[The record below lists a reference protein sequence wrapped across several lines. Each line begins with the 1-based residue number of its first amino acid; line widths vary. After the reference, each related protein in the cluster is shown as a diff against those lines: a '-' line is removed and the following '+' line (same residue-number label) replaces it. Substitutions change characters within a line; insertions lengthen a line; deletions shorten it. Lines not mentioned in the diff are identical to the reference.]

1 MPTKTS
7 SIERWTSERSAD
19 LYGIREWGAG
29 YFAVNDEGEVV
40 VTLQG
45 EEGSCTISLMGVAAG
60 LKARGLGLPLLLR
73 FGDILDS
80 RIAMLNNEFKSA
92 MKEAGYKGE
101 YRGVYPIKVNQQ
113 QQVIEEITHFGK
125 RYHHGLEAGS
135 KAELIAALAYLD
147 DAQAYLVCNGYKD
160 EEFIDLA
167 LFGQKMGINT
177 VLVLE
182 MPSELPL
189 ILRRAQILGVRPCIG
204 VRMKPSTRA
213 SGHWNDSGGDRSVFG
228 LNAAQVIEVVDQLR
242 QAEMLDCL
250 QLLHYHLG
258 SQLPNIR
265 DIRRGVAEACRVYTG
280 LVQEGAPMGLLDVG
294 GGLAVDYDGSHTNF
308 GSSRNYTISEYCSD
322 LVEVVMTVCDEA
334 GVPHPTLISESG
346 RALVAYYSVL
356 LFNILDTN
364 QFALDMASVK
374 ADRESHELVQNMLQ
388 VRDDLTV
395 KNAQECLHDLLYYRD
410 EVRARFEH
418 GGISLRQR
426 AVAEQIFWTVLSEI
440 GETVPNRRYV
450 PEELTGLADSLT
462 DIYYANFS
470 VFQSLPDAWAIDQLF
485 PIMPIH
491 RLGERPTR
499 QAILSDITCDCDGK
513 IDRFIDLHDVKGS
526 LPLHA
531 LKPGDDYILG
541 AFLVGAYQE
550 TLGDLHNLL
559 GDTNVITVRCIGDGE
574 VEYTREIEGDS
585 VADVLAYVEY
595 DPKVMADLVRQKAER
610 AVRSG
615 LISPRDRREI
625 LDAYQNG
632 LRGYTYYEP

>member
-1 MPTKTS
+1 
-7 SIERWTSERSAD
+7 
-19 LYGIREWGAG
+19 
-29 YFAVNDEGEVV
+29 
-40 VTLQG
+40 
-45 EEGSCTISLMGVAAG
+45 MGVNA
-60 LKARGLGLPLLLR
+60 
-73 FGDILDS
+73 
-80 RIAMLNNEFKSA
+80 
-92 MKEAGYKGE
+92 
-101 YRGVYPIKVNQQ
+101 
-113 QQVIEEITHFGK
+113 
-125 RYHHGLEAGS
+125 
-135 KAELIAALAYLD
+135 
-147 DAQAYLVCNGYKD
+147 
-160 EEFIDLA
+160 
-167 LFGQKMGINT
+167 

-182 MPSELPL
+182 MPGELPL
-189 ILRRAQILGVRPCIG
+189 ILRRAQRLGVRPRIG
-204 VRMKPSTRA
+204 VRMKPSTKA
-213 SGHWNDSGGDRSVFG
+213 GGHWNESGGDRSVFG
-228 LNAAQVIEVVDQLR
+228 LNTAQLIEVVDALR
-242 QAEMLDCL
+242 EAGMLDCL
-250 QLLHYHLG
+250 QMLHYHLG

-265 DIRRGVAEACRVYTG
+265 DIRRGVAEACRVYAG
-280 LVQEGAPMGLLDVG
+280 LAQEGAPMSILNIG

-308 GSSRNYTISEYCSD
+308 GSSRNYTMSEYCSD
-322 LVEVVMTVCDEA
+322 MVEVVMSICDEV
-334 GVPHPTLISESG
+334 GIPHPTLISESG

-364 QFALDMASVK
+364 QFSIDASTLKV
-374 ADRESHELVQNMLQ
+374 DRETHELVQNMLQ

-426 AVAEQIFWTVLSEI
+426 AMTEQIFWTLLTEI
-440 GETVPNRRYV
+440 GEMVPNRRYV
-450 PEELTGLADSLT
+450 PEELTGLADALT

-513 IDRFIDLHDVKGS
+513 IDRFIDLHDVKNS
-526 LPLHA
+526 LPLHPY
-531 LKPGDDYILG
+531 KPGDEYILG

-595 DPKVMADLVRQKAER
+595 DPKVMTDLVRQKAER

>member
-19 LYGIREWGAG
+19 LYGIREWGSG
-29 YFAVNDEGEVV
+29 YFSVSDEGEVV

-45 EEGSCTISLMGVAAG
+45 EEGSCTISLMKVVAG
-60 LKARGLGLPLLLR
+60 LKARGLGLPVLLR

-80 RIAMLNNEFKSA
+80 RIAMLNTEFSTA
-92 MKEAGYKGE
+92 MRDAGYKGE

-113 QQVIEEITHFGK
+113 QQVIEEITRFGQ

-147 DAQAYLVCNGYKD
+147 DPQACLICNGYKD
-160 EEFIDLA
+160 EEFVDLA
-167 LFGQKMGINT
+167 LFGQKMGINA

-189 ILRRAQILGVRPCIG
+189 ILRRAQARGVRPRIG
-204 VRMKPSTRA
+204 VRMKPSTKA

-228 LNAAQVIEVVDQLR
+228 LNTAQLIEVVDQLK

-265 DIRRGVAEACRVYTG
+265 DIRRGVAEACRVYAG

-308 GSSRNYTISEYCSD
+308 GSSRNYTMGEYCSD
-322 LVEVVMTVCDEA
+322 IVEVVMSVCDEV
-334 GVPHPTLISESG
+334 GVPHPIIISESG

-356 LFNILDTN
+356 IFDVLGTN
-364 QFALDMASVK
+364 QFRVE
-374 ADRESHELVQNMLQ
+374 DRPGRIPGEVHELVQNMME
-388 VRDDLTV
+388 VRTDLNV

-410 EVRARFEH
+410 EVRARFEQ
-418 GGISLRQR
+418 GGISLRQL
-426 AVAEQIFWTVLSEI
+426 AVAEQLFWTILSEI
-440 GETVPNRRYV
+440 GEMVPNRRYV
-450 PEELTGLADSLT
+450 PEELTGLAGALT

-526 LPLHA
+526 LPLHV
-531 LKPGDDYILG
+531 LKPGEDYVLG

-559 GDTNVITVRCIGDGE
+559 GDTNVITVRCIGEGE
-574 VEYTREIEGDS
+574 VEFTREIEGDS

-615 LISPRDRREI
+615 LILPRDRREI

-632 LRGYTYYEP
+632 LRGYTYYEQ